1 LNPKSYQSYADAMAN
16 VYFDFETAVQVLGLM
31 LEQVGDHERM
41 GLRKMVTHVMEVYR
55 QKGFLPYSHSLYYER
70 YSM

>member
-1 LNPKSYQSYADAMAN
+1 MAN

-55 QKGFLPYSHSLYYER
+55 QKGFLPSSET
-70 YSM
+70 